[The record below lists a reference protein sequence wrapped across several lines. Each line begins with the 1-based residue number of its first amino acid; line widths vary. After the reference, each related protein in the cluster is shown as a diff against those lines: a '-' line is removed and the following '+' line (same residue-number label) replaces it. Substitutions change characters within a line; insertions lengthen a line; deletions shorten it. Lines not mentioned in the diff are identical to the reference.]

1 MESLINQA
9 LNDIADGMSQRA
21 AAKKYGIP
29 RSTLIGRLKGR
40 QPKRDSKV
48 IDQRLSPT
56 QETFVCDWILNEE
69 KAGRAPNR
77 RQVMGFAS
85 SIIKTGGDN
94 DKLGARW
101 VDRFL
106 KRNPYIKTK
115 LSKPLESVRVR
126 GST

>member
-9 LNDIADGMSQRA
+9 LKDIANGMSQRA

-56 QETFVCDWILNEE
+56 QETFVCD
-69 KAGRAPNR
+69 
-77 RQVMGFAS
+77 
-85 SIIKTGGDN
+85 
-94 DKLGARW
+94 
-101 VDRFL
+101 
-106 KRNPYIKTK
+106 
-115 LSKPLESVRVR
+115 
-126 GST
+126 